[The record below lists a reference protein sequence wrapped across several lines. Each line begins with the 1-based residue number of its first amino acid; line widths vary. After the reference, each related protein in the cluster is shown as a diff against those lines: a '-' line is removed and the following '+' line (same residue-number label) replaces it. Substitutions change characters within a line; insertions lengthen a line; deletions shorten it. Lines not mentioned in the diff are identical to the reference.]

1 MNKLRHRILAGVWG
15 TSALLILA
23 ILIFALR

>member
-1 MNKLRHRILAGVWG
+1 MKKLRHRISAVVWG

-23 ILIFALR
+23 VLVFALR

>member
-1 MNKLRHRILAGVWG
+1 MSKLRHRIQAGVWG